1 MIDQQSRM
9 FRYVSGFSS
18 LRSLFPMSTPSELL
32 SGYGRGEVSY
42 NDMITRIGAILRRQ
56 GLGTT
61 LRVHK
66 LRHVTCAVP
75 VVNIHINVLQLVHR

>member
-1 MIDQQSRM
+1 M

-42 NDMITRIGAILRRQ
+42 NDMITRIGATLRRH

-61 LRVHK
+61 LRVHIV
-66 LRHVTCAVP
+66 LRDELLYCKVQYS
-75 VVNIHINVLQLVHR
+75 VLVWKGT

>member
-1 MIDQQSRM
+1 M
-9 FRYVSGFSS
+9 FRYVFGPSS

-42 NDMITRIGAILRRQ
+42 NDMITRIGAIMRHQ

-61 LRVHK
+61 QRVH
-66 LRHVTCAVP
+66 RF
-75 VVNIHINVLQLVHR
+75 VNRSYLMMYS